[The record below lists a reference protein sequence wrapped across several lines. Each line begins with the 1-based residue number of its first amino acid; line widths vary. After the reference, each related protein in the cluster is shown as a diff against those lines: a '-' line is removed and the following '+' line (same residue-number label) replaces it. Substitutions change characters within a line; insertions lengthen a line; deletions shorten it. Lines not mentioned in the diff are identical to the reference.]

1 MVCNFY
7 RQLLFIP
14 KQKIYNNATFAKITS
29 PLLSD
34 SKHKGGHFMNFKRQ
48 SFWKGKKMVVTDI
61 GKRIRLARE
70 IAGFTQENLAEAVD
84 VSRTAVARWE
94 SGDIVPNLQHIVDIA
109 MLLNVSTDY
118 LLGVKGSDENK
129 LPELSEKA
137 VFALTKFIKEVKEVP

>member
-1 MVCNFY
+1 
-7 RQLLFIP
+7 
-14 KQKIYNNATFAKITS
+14 
-29 PLLSD
+29 
-34 SKHKGGHFMNFKRQ
+34 MNFKKQ
-48 SFWKGKKMVVTDI
+48 SFWKGKKMVVTDL

>member
-1 MVCNFY
+1 
-7 RQLLFIP
+7 
-14 KQKIYNNATFAKITS
+14 
-29 PLLSD
+29 
-34 SKHKGGHFMNFKRQ
+34 MNFKRQ

-129 LPELSEKA
+129 TARAIRKSCICPHQIYKGGKRSAIKVKATELIR
-137 VFALTKFIKEVKEVP
+137 LLIKKETLK

>member
-1 MVCNFY
+1 
-7 RQLLFIP
+7 
-14 KQKIYNNATFAKITS
+14 
-29 PLLSD
+29 
-34 SKHKGGHFMNFKRQ
+34 MNFKRQ
-48 SFWKGKKMVVTDI
+48 GFWKGKKMVVTDI

-84 VSRTAVARWE
+84 VSRWE

-118 LLGVKGSDENK
+118 LLGVRRSDENT

-137 VFALTKFIKEVKEVP
+137 VFALANFIKEVKK